1 MQDVICICDIEEY
14 MKKHLCS
21 LTSLSNAIMEPLSG
35 ECRIGL
41 FVRPVAFAGWEIQS
55 LTQAWTWAQLCRSC
69 NRNPYLDEKPQ
80 ASGFEVLRE
89 EKKLQQ
95 K

>member
-1 MQDVICICDIEEY
+1 MRKIRISTASPDLLSTESYHRMIVISYHIMIKNGLSFPKDRKIMQDVICICDMEEY

-41 FVRPVAFAGWEIQS
+41 FVRPVAFAG
-55 LTQAWTWAQLCRSC
+55 
-69 NRNPYLDEKPQ
+69 
-80 ASGFEVLRE
+80 
-89 EKKLQQ
+89 
-95 K
+95 

>member
-1 MQDVICICDIEEY
+1 MRKIRISTASPDLLSTESYHRMIVISYHIMIKNGLSFPKDRKIMQDVICICDIEEY

-41 FVRPVAFAGWEIQS
+41 FVRPVAFAG
-55 LTQAWTWAQLCRSC
+55 
-69 NRNPYLDEKPQ
+69 
-80 ASGFEVLRE
+80 
-89 EKKLQQ
+89 
-95 K
+95 

>member
-1 MQDVICICDIEEY
+1 
-14 MKKHLCS
+14 
-21 LTSLSNAIMEPLSG
+21 MEPLSG

-41 FVRPVAFAGWEIQS
+41 FVRPVAFAGWETRSSIQ
-55 LTQAWTWAQLCRSC
+55 ACTWAQLCRSHY
-69 NRNPYLDEKPQ
+69 RNPYLDEKPQ
-80 ASGFEVLRE
+80 ASGLDVLRE